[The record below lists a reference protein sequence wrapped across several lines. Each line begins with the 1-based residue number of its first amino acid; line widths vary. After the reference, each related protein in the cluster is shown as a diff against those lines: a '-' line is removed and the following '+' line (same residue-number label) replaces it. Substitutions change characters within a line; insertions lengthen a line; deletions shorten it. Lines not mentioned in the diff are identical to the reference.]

1 MPTYV
6 IERTIPGAGA
16 MSDAQWQEVAAKS
29 NATIAADAPEAKWL
43 HSYVTGEKLYCVY
56 EAPNPESI
64 YRHAEC
70 GGFPAD
76 AVNEVARMIDPS
88 TGG

>member
-16 MSDAQWQEVAAKS
+16 MSDEQWQEIAAKS
-29 NATIAADAPEAKWL
+29 NSVIASDAPEATWL
-43 HSYVTGEKLYCVY
+43 HSYVTGDKLYCVY
-56 EAPNPESI
+56 ESPDEKAI
-64 YRHAEC
+64 LKHAEC

-76 AVNEVARMIDPS
+76 SVNEVKRMINPA
-88 TGG
+88 TAG